1 MPAFYD
7 IGDLVRL
14 RLTFTDIASV
24 ATDPTAVTIIVTSPS
39 GIVTTYLDAVND
51 PAAVGAFYKDILPN
65 EAGVWRYRGTGT
77 GAVVAAGDSVF
88 YVTGYG
94 LPCQPW
100 VDEQTV
106 RDCCTGV
113 AATQDLAYP
122 ILVASDV
129 LWRMSGRQF
138 GGLCTQTVR
147 PCSSYSDNGVYLGN
161 YVGLGGWSEWGW
173 PMWYAGGCTCNRPR
187 ECGCSRVSEIQ
198 LGASPIAY
206 VSQVL
211 VDGAVLPA
219 TRYRV
224 DDRRWLVRLNDADGT
239 NPGWQCCQDMNL
251 PTTAVDTFAVTFTAG
266 EPPPPS
272 GVMAATELACQI
284 GLACAGASQCR
295 LPQRLQSL
303 TRQGVSA
310 SFFDPQDFLTE
321 NRTGLYLVDLFLQ
334 AVNPHRLQRRAAVVS
349 PDTR

>member
-14 RLTFTDIASV
+14 RLTFTDIAGA
-24 ATDPTAVTIIVTSPS
+24 ATDPTTVTVVVTSPT

-65 EAGVWRYRGTGT
+65 EAGMWRYRGTGT

-88 YVTGYG
+88 YVVGYG

-100 VDEQTV
+100 VDEATV
-106 RDCCTGV
+106 RDCCTGIT
-113 AATQDLAYP
+113 ATQDLAYP
-122 ILVASDV
+122 ILVASDI
-129 LWRMSGRQF
+129 LWRLSGRQF
-138 GGLCTQTVR
+138 GGLCALTVR
-147 PCSSYSDNGVYLGN
+147 PCSSYAGGGEGYPTN
-161 YVGLGGWSEWGW
+161 VGLGEWTEWGW
-173 PMWYAGGCTCNRPR
+173 PLWSIGGCACNSPR
-187 ECGCSRVSEIQ
+187 ECGCARLSEIK

-211 VDGAVLPA
+211 VDGIVLPA
-219 TRYRV
+219 SSYRV
-224 DDRRWLVRLNDADGT
+224 DDRRWLVRLADPDGT
-239 NPGWQCCQDMNL
+239 AQSWPCCQSLEL
-251 PTTAVDTFAVTFTAG
+251 PTTAVGTFAVTFTAG

-272 GVMAATELACQI
+272 GVMAATDLACQI
-284 GLACAGASQCR
+284 GLACAGSTACK

-310 SFFDPQDFLTE
+310 SFYDPQNFLTE
-321 NRTGLYLVDLFLQ
+321 GRTGLYLVDLFLQ
-334 AVNPHRLQRRAAVVS
+334 ATNPHRLERRSAVIS
-349 PDTR
+349 PDVR